1 LSTLIK
7 PGCFN
12 EDSFAAFL
20 ASSEESVKLNLNVEE
35 FYSSPDVFPLAF
47 SETSTIFVPNE
58 VAKKD

>member
-20 ASSEESVKLNLNVEE
+20 ASSEESVKLNLKELE
-35 FYSSPDVFPLAF
+35 FYSSPDVFPQAF
-47 SETSTIFVPNE
+47 TESPTIFMPNE
-58 VAKKD
+58 IAKKD